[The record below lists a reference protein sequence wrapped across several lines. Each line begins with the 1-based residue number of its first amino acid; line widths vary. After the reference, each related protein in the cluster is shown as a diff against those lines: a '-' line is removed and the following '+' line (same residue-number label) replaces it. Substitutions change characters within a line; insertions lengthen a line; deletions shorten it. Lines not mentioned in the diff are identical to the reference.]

1 MKRWSVSLMPLQGER
16 TTSHET
22 TPLSGA
28 FLEMSFP
35 FPLGTGVLGVRLAPR
50 CGERLW

>member
-16 TTSHET
+16 TTSPET

-28 FLEMSFP
+28 FLELSLP
-35 FPLGTGVLGVRLAPR
+35 CPPGTGVMGLCLAER
-50 CGERLW
+50 CAERLC